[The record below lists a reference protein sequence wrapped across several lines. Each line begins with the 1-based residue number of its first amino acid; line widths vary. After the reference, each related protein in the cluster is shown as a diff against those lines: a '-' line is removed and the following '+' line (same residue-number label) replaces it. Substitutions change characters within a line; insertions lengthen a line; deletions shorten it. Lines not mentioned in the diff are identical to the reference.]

1 MSKANISITR
11 TLFTLPGGYRV
22 VQGWSDKGI
31 HATDERIMLVTPS
44 GSQCKSAPVT
54 VDSPPAPTD
63 AYRAPEVVAEL
74 AAEKASRK
82 ARKARKGK
90 AAKVVVEQTASP
102 APSKT
107 ASMPVQEK
115 GETWRPFAGRCKTAG
130 FTWTEAS
137 AAYVKPSASYIANPP
152 PAGDR
157 IVADPIP
164 SDADG
169 AADTDTRVTRRQAR
183 KLAQASLHSEATS
196 LSDTVKRNSKALEE
210 QSAIMAA
217 IAAKLG
223 V

>member
-90 AAKVVVEQTASP
+90 AAKAAKVVVEQTASP

-130 FTWTEAS
+130 FTWTDAS
-137 AAYVKPSASYIANPP
+137 AAYVKPSASSIANPQ

-169 AADTDTRVTRRQAR
+169 AADTDKRVTRRQAR

-196 LSDTVKRNSKALEE
+196 LSDSVKRNA
-210 QSAIMAA
+210 AILAA
-217 IAAKLG
+217 IAERLG
-223 V
+223 L